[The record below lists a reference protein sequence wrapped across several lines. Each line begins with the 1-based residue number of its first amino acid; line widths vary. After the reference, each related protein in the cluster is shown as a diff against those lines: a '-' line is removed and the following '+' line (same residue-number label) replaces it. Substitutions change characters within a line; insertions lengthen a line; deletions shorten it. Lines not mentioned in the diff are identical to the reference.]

1 MNRHY
6 YISDNL
12 DELEKLE
19 NELEASGI
27 STEQIHVLSEQDAD
41 VEQHQ
46 LHDVPSLMKQD
57 VVHSG
62 QVASL
67 IGLALAA
74 LVILLAWLNGW
85 AESPAGWTP
94 FVFLAVVLV
103 GFCVWEGS
111 LLGMQQ
117 PNSAFRRFA
126 DRLHEGKHLFFVD
139 VKPGQEPILNQVIA
153 HHPRLELAGTG
164 EATPDWAVSVQRR
177 WHQFRRMI

>member
-19 NELEASGI
+19 SELEASGI
-27 STEQIHVLSEQDAD
+27 STEQIHVLSDKDAD
-41 VEQHQ
+41 VEQHH
-46 LHDVPSLMKQD
+46 LHDVSSVMKQD
-57 VVHSG
+57 IVHSG
-62 QVASL
+62 KIGSL

-85 AESPAGWTP
+85 SESPAGWVP

-103 GFCVWEGS
+103 GFSIWEGS
-111 LLGMQQ
+111 LFGMQQ
-117 PNSAFRRFA
+117 PHSAFRHFA
-126 DRLHEGKHLFFVD
+126 DKLHEGKHLFFVD
-139 VKPGQEPILNQVIA
+139 VKPGQEPLLNQVVA

-164 EATPDWAVSVQRR
+164 SAAPDWAVAIQHR
-177 WHQFRRMI
+177 WNQFRKLI